1 MRPKVNNFTIGEYY
15 DPADEDSP
23 TRRFVRMTYFN
34 VICRMQAE
42 TIHSLAS
49 CYNANADVVPYM
61 QMFNSW
67 DFLHAQ
73 ISIQSG
79 RESRGHEKVAY
90 SSGQLIKI
98 RDDILEWSAAN
109 NLRDLE
115 DWVLDIAL
123 GQFEQWLWQPKI
135 PHTQIIVS
143 NLEAVPYGYWW
154 GTGYPRFNAYKD
166 IRFSFSLISFA
177 DWEQEQEEKHG
188 PGTGVNMGW
197 DEIPF
202 DHLTYNNLQETRKHA
217 RGRILR
223 AFETA
228 LDAHLDEIDQEADR
242 RGYIEAKGLERRRT
256 HREITEPYEWLYHR
270 HFGKLTEEKV
280 AEMYGVDR
288 GRSLSAA
295 AVSSQ
300 TGPLAKLIG
309 LEL

>member
-15 DPADEDSP
+15 DPADEGSP
-23 TRRFVRMTYFN
+23 AKRFARMTYFN
-34 VICRMQAE
+34 VICRMRPE

-49 CYNANADVVPYM
+49 CYNATDVIPHM

-73 ISIQSG
+73 INIRASCGLSG
-79 RESRGHEKVAY
+79 YQPPY
-90 SSGQLIKI
+90 SLDQLTKL
-98 RDDILEWSAAN
+98 RDDIVAWSTAN

-135 PHTQIIVS
+135 PHTQIIIS

-154 GTGYPRFNAYKD
+154 STGYPRFNAYRD
-166 IRFSFSLISFA
+166 ARFSFGLISFA
-177 DWEQEQEEKHG
+177 DWEQGQQEKHG
-188 PGTGVNMGW
+188 PNSGIKMGW

-202 DHLTYNNLQETRKHA
+202 DRLTYNNLQETRKHA
-217 RGRILR
+217 KERICK
-223 AFETA
+223 AFEKA
-228 LDAHLDEIDQEADR
+228 LDAHLDEIDQEADK
-242 RGYIEAKGLERRRT
+242 RGYVEAKGLERRHT
-256 HREITEPYEWLYHR
+256 HRHVTEPYEWLYHR

-288 GRSLSAA
+288 GKSLSTA